1 MSTQISLLSWSH
13 HFWSLEIMENLW
25 TLDAAGVG
33 MGSRARGE
41 NTHRLA
47 WGRSWKGVG
56 CHASFLP
63 CESLPPGPLPLTE
76 QGAGATQGGR
86 VDRQSP
92 GLTPEPTGKTLQ
104 GTVSS
109 LISQTAGLGQRT
121 HCTRQEATPT
131 LGGLD
136 QNARSWLGS
145 LHKGSSERPRAE
157 SARLLNGVIPVLTAT
172 VLAIPV
178 NTTPRRRF
186 RKKYISRQVDCESIS
201 RRVCFSIHSFS

>member
-41 NTHRLA
+41 NTRRLA

-76 QGAGATQGGR
+76 RGAGATQGGR

-104 GTVSS
+104 AQCPVSS
-109 LISQTAGLGQRT
+109 LRLQGWDRGHTAPGRRLPPRWVGWTRT
-121 HCTRQEATPT
+121 PGP
-131 LGGLD
+131 GG
-136 QNARSWLGS
+136 
-145 LHKGSSERPRAE
+145 E
-157 SARLLNGVIPVLTAT
+157 SAQGQLRETEG
-172 VLAIPV
+172 
-178 NTTPRRRF
+178 
-186 RKKYISRQVDCESIS
+186 
-201 RRVCFSIHSFS
+201 

>member
-1 MSTQISLLSWSH
+1 MQGSEWGVEH
-13 HFWSLEIMENLW
+13 EAR
-25 TLDAAGVG
+25 TLAVWPGA
-33 MGSRARGE
+33 ARG
-41 NTHRLA
+41 RG
-47 WGRSWKGVG
+47 WG

-76 QGAGATQGGR
+76 RGAGATQGGR

-92 GLTPEPTGKTLQ
+92 GLTPDPTGKTLQ

-136 QNARSWLGS
+136 QNTRSWWGVCTRAAPRDRGLS
-145 LHKGSSERPRAE
+145 L
-157 SARLLNGVIPVLTAT
+157 
-172 VLAIPV
+172 LA
-178 NTTPRRRF
+178 
-186 RKKYISRQVDCESIS
+186 
-201 RRVCFSIHSFS
+201 FSTG